1 MSDASG
7 LPPAERTAK
16 MAVSLST
23 TSTAIDAASDAA
35 ASLAANTAAH
45 TAALAA
51 RESYG
56 RLLSLLASRSGD
68 VAGAEDALADAFASA
83 LTQWPARGV
92 PDNPLAWLL
101 TVARNRQLDVVRSA
115 AARTRADLDDE
126 VLETMFLVDAD
137 PDEIPDQRLKL
148 LFVCAHPAID
158 AAVRAPLMMQTVLG
172 LEASDIA
179 RAFLLPTA
187 TLAQRLVRAK
197 RKIKDARISF
207 ALPSRSDMP
216 ERLEAVLEAIYGAYA
231 IGWEL
236 AGEAGH
242 SEASNDETSGTDE
255 DLADEARYLADMLV
269 QLLPEDP
276 EVLGL
281 AAGLALSAARRPARA
296 GPDGGYVALDEQD
309 TQRWDARLIEWGERL
324 LQRAHGQG
332 AMGRFQLEAA
342 IQSVHIAR
350 RQTGTT
356 DWASL
361 ALLYEGLVRLAPS
374 LGARVARAVAVG
386 HAQSPAHG
394 LAALDQIDPALRA
407 NFQPAWAAQA
417 HLLALAGQRQQAL
430 LALDRAM
437 AMTTG
442 PRVRAELAR
451 RRQGLL
457 SPVVD

>member
-1 MSDASG
+1 MANTGGLTPSG
-7 LPPAERTAK
+7 QAARTA
-16 MAVSLST
+16 AQ
-23 TSTAIDAASDAA
+23 
-35 ASLAANTAAH
+35 
-45 TAALAA
+45 AA

-56 RLLSLLASRSGD
+56 RLLSLVAARSGD
-68 VAGAEDALADAFASA
+68 LAGAEDALSDAFAAA
-83 LTQWPARGV
+83 LTQWPERGV

-101 TVARNRQLDVVRSA
+101 TVARNRQLDGWRSA
-115 AARTRADLDDE
+115 AARTRVELDE
-126 VLETMFLVDAD
+126 EELQAMFLVDAD

-172 LEASDIA
+172 LQAQDIA
-179 RAFLLPTA
+179 RAFLVPSGTM
-187 TLAQRLVRAK
+187 AQRLVRAK
-197 RKIKDARISF
+197 RKIKDARIPF

-231 IGWEL
+231 IGWDL
-236 AGEAGH
+236 AGEAV
-242 SEASNDETSGTDE
+242 SGDAMTDQLAQREE
-255 DLADEARYLADMLV
+255 DLADEARYLADLLV

-281 AAGLALSAARRPARA
+281 AAGLSLSAARRGARV
-296 GPDGGYVALDEQD
+296 GPDGGYVALDAQD
-309 TQRWDARLIEWGERL
+309 TRRWDGGMIEWGERL
-324 LQRAHGQG
+324 LLRAHGQG

-342 IQSVHIAR
+342 IQSVHVAR
-350 RQTGTT
+350 AKTGIT

-374 LGARVARAVAVG
+374 IGALVARAVAQG
-386 HAQSPAHG
+386 HAHSPALG
-394 LAALDQIDPALRA
+394 LAALEQIDRALRDG
-407 NFQPAWAAQA
+407 FQPAWAAQA
-417 HLLALAGQRQQAL
+417 HLLAMSGRRQEAL

-451 RRQGLL
+451 RREWVSSGLG
-457 SPVVD
+457 